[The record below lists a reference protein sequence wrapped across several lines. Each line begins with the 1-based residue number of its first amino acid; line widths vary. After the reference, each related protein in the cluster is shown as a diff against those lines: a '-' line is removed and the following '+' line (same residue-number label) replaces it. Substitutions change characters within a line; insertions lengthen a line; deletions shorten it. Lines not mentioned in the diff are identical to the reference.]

1 MMCDGVTDDSAALQ
15 SALNSAALP
24 GGSNAAIIMPPGVCI
39 IDPAANVSINSSLW
53 LEGAGRFGTTLK
65 RKNAS
70 GSGGGSLLLL
80 NSSGVTLSDFA
91 IDGNKGGPGIASN
104 TDSLV
109 ANAPV
114 REITI
119 QRMRFLNSTNSD
131 ISSNV
136 TGTGAFT
143 SDWLI
148 ADSDFDNQGTRD
160 CNLAISCAN
169 ILLKAVLRIRIF
181 GNRSDKSQN
190 FVLTSS
196 VPGGGQLEVGQNI
209 ITNIDGFGVATG
221 GGILGAAGVHV
232 HDNFIS
238 TTTTNPFNLI
248 DLAFWA
254 DFTVDHNIL
263 YHNGGLVSPAGIPTG
278 CVADA
283 PPAQH
288 GEVDSN
294 LCYCMS
300 SPTNVAGIA
309 LGGSDI
315 SITNNFVQGAS
326 TVGIG
331 FTVTDIAPQR
341 GVRIIGNTTK
351 NNSQLIPGTHSGIE
365 LYLTPGGNAAMSDI
379 IIQGNHS
386 YDDQPT
392 KTQAWGIGVAT
403 YGQRTGY
410 SNVFIENNNVTGNLL
425 GGITSSAGNVPNLVI
440 RNNVGYNPV
449 GVIPAPAFPNSGAG
463 PQTNPTGSDV
473 TIYITS
479 GTNPIAIAINGV
491 TLNGVTVAGG
501 GAVSGPIRLPANQNI
516 TLTYMSGGTPAWQWV
531 AE

>member
-1 MMCDGVTDDSAALQ
+1 MCDGVTDDSAALQ

-39 IDPAANVSINSSLW
+39 IDPAANVSLNSSLW

-70 GSGGGSLLLL
+70 GSGGGSLLTLK
-80 NSSGVTLSDFA
+80 SSGVTLSDFA
-91 IDGNKGGPGIASN
+91 IDGNKGGPGVASICDSVGAN
-104 TDSLV
+104 TPLS
-109 ANAPV
+109 
-114 REITI
+114 EITI

-131 ISSNV
+131 IVTTV
-136 TGTGAFT
+136 TGSGNFT

-148 ADSDFDNQGTRD
+148 TDNDFDNGGTRD
-160 CNLAISCAN
+160 CNLAITCAN
-169 ILLKAVLRIRIF
+169 IHLTAVLRIRIF
-181 GNRSDKSQN
+181 GNRSDKSEN
-190 FVLTSS
+190 FVLFTS
-196 VPGGGQLEVGQNI
+196 VPGGGQADIGQNI
-209 ITNIDGFGVATG
+209 ITNIDGFGVAVG
-221 GGILGAAGVHV
+221 GGILGAVGVHV

-248 DLAFWA
+248 DLGFWG

-263 YHNGGLVSPAGIPTG
+263 YHNGGLFSPAGIPTG
-278 CVADA
+278 CIADA
-283 PPAQH
+283 PPAEH

-294 LCYCMS
+294 LCYCTPS
-300 SPTNVAGIA
+300 RTNVAGIA

-331 FTVTDIAPQR
+331 YTVTDTAPQR

-351 NNSQLIPGTHSGIE
+351 NNSQLIPGTHGGIE
-365 LYLTPGGNAAMSDI
+365 LYLAPGGNAGMSDI

-392 KTQAWGIGVAT
+392 KTQAWGVGVAL
-403 YGQRTGY
+403 YGQKTGY
-410 SNVFIENNNVTGNLL
+410 SNVFIEGNDVIGNLT
-425 GGITSSAGNVPNLVI
+425 GGILNNAGNIPNLTI
-440 RNNVGYNPV
+440 RNNAGYNPV
-449 GVIPAPAFPNSGAG
+449 GVVPAPAFPNSGEG
-463 PQTNPTGSDV
+463 PQTNQTGVDV

-479 GTNPIAIAINGV
+479 GTNPITIAINGV
-491 TLNGVTVAGG
+491 RLNGVTVAGG
-501 GAVSGPIRLPANQNI
+501 GAVSGPIHLPANQNI
-516 TLTYMSGGTPAWQWV
+516 TVTYMPGGTPTWQWV